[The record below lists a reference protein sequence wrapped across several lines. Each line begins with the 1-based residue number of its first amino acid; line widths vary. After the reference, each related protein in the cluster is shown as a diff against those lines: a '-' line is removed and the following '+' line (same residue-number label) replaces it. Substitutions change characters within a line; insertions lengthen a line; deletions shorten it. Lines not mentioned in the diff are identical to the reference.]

1 MTNRYVTTAIDY
13 PNAAPH
19 MGHVLEKVLADV
31 VARWFRL
38 RGEDVRFQIGT
49 DEHGT
54 KIQRTAEKEGISPR
68 ELVDRNVPLFEDLY
82 QRLNVS
88 YDKFIRTSDEK
99 EHYPTVQ
106 ELWKK
111 LAEAGVL
118 EKRAYTG
125 LYCSGCERFMTKRDL
140 EDGKCPNHQVEP
152 EEVKEENWFLKMSD
166 YNKELKDLLTK
177 KWDKEEYR
185 IVPEFRANETLSL
198 IEQGLEDVSFSRPR
212 SSLEWGIPVP
222 GDDGQTMYVWCDALT
237 NYISGLGLL
246 TDHEER
252 EWWDDAVVTHVIG
265 KDIARFHALIWPLM
279 LKVAGVRTPDE
290 LLIHGFLTSE
300 GDKMSKSLGN
310 VVVPDEVLAKFDG
323 NPDPLRFYL
332 SHEVPVGRDGD
343 FSWER
348 FEKLYDSKLRK
359 QLGNLLNRVLVM
371 LAKEGGSLVPFDSI
385 ESRLDTE
392 CIDGVWDYY
401 TKAMNQYE
409 FSDALSLKGA
419 FKFIDYYNK
428 QMDLQK
434 PWEQEAEEKMRTLT
448 IFCEGMR
455 HASLMLL
462 PFVPDTAYRISKQLN
477 VPYAEEMLKRD
488 FVITDEMKKWG
499 GVPNWTSVGEP
510 EILFAPLE
518 E

>member
-1 MTNRYVTTAIDY
+1 
-13 PNAAPH
+13 

-38 RGEDVRFQIGT
+38 RGDDVRFQIGT

-54 KIQRTAEKEGISPR
+54 KIQRAAEAEGIASR
-68 ELVDRNVPLFEDLY
+68 ALVDRNVPLFEDLY
-82 QRLNVS
+82 QRLNIS
-88 YDKFIRTSDEK
+88 HEKFIRTSDEK

-140 EDGKCPNHQVEP
+140 VDGKCPNHQVEP
-152 EEVKEENWFLKMSD
+152 EEVTEENWFLKMSE
-166 YNKELKDLLTK
+166 YNKQLKDLLTK
-177 KWDKEEYR
+177 KWDGEEYR
-185 IVPEFRANETLSL
+185 IVPTFRENETLSL
-198 IEQGLEDVSFSRPR
+198 IEQGLEDVSFSRPKT
-212 SSLEWGIPVP
+212 SLEWGIPVP
-222 GDDGQTMYVWCDALT
+222 EDDEQTMYVWCDALT
-237 NYISGLGLL
+237 NYISGLGFF

-300 GDKMSKSLGN
+300 GEKMSKSLGN
-310 VVVPDEVLAKFDG
+310 VVVPDDVLEKFKG

-348 FEKLYDSKLRK
+348 FEKLFDSKLRK

-371 LAKEGGSLVPFDSI
+371 LSKEGGALVSFTGLESDIDKVCI
-385 ESRLDTE
+385 E
-392 CIDGVWDYY
+392 GVWSYY
-401 TKAMNQYE
+401 QEAMDRYA
-409 FSDALSLKGA
+409 FSDALGLDGA

-434 PWEQEAEEKMRTLT
+434 PWEQEGEEQRRTLT

-462 PFVPDTAYRISKQLN
+462 PFMPDAAYRISKQLN
-477 VPYAEEMLKRD
+477 VPYVDQMLSAE
-488 FVITDEMKKWG
+488 FVITDAMKQWG
-499 GVPNWTSVGEP
+499 GIAGWTSIGEP

-518 E
+518 D